1 MQELGRRGEAGSPAG
16 QHLARN
22 MNRNLVELVDCL
34 QGALVDRVVQVR
46 TLLGFKLTALNQ
58 NIEL

>member
-34 QGALVDRVVQVR
+34 QGALVDRVVQVK
-46 TLLGFKLTALNQ
+46 TLLGFKSTAL
-58 NIEL
+58 I